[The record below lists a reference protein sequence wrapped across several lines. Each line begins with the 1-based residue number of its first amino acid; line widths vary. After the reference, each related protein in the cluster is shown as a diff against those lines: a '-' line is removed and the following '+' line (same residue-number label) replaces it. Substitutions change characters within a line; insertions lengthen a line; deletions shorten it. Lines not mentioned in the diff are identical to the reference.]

1 MKKENQFYNYIKNT
15 LKDQYFVKIEHSL
28 STVIPDVLTII
39 DGLIAFIELKQTN
52 TIKLENLGLN
62 KFQIAWHIKHN
73 KHNGNAFI
81 LVLEDKQSTLK
92 LFKIVGRGVFSHIF
106 TAKKSASGLKKIM
119 DKIKTYKKTYKNL

>member
-15 LKDQYFVKIEHSL
+15 LKDQYFIKIEHSL
-28 STVIPDVLTII
+28 SIGIPDVLTII
-39 DGLIAFIELKQTN
+39 DGLITFIELKQTN
-52 TIKLENLGLN
+52 SNKLETLGLN

-92 LFKIVGRGVFSHIF
+92 LFRIGGLGVFSHII
-106 TAKKSASGLKKIM
+106 TQPKSLSGLKKIM
-119 DKIKTYKKTYKNL
+119 DAIKTHKKTYKNL

>member
-15 LKDQYFVKIEHSL
+15 LKDQYFIKIEHSL
-28 STVIPDVLTII
+28 STGIPDVLTII
-39 DGLIAFIELKQTN
+39 NGLIAFIELKQTN

-92 LFKIVGRGVFSHIF
+92 LFKIVGRGVFSHII
-106 TAKKSASGLKKIM
+106 TQPKSLSGLKKIM
-119 DKIKTYKKTYKNL
+119 GAIKTHKKTYKNL

>member
-28 STVIPDVLTII
+28 SVGIPDLLTII

-92 LFKIVGRGVFSHIF
+92 LFRIGGRGVFSHIF

>member
-15 LKDQYFVKIEHSL
+15 LKDQYFIKIEHSL
-28 STVIPDVLTII
+28 SIGIPDVLTII
-39 DGLIAFIELKQTN
+39 DGLITFIELKQTN
-52 TIKLENLGLN
+52 SNKLENLGLN

-92 LFKIVGRGVFSHIF
+92 LFRIGGLGVFSHII
-106 TAKKSASGLKKIM
+106 TQPKSLSGLKKIM
-119 DKIKTYKKTYKNL
+119 DAIKTHKKTYKNL